1 MLITMTAPY
10 SPTVITEA
18 GTAGSRSHSG
28 AGGPHGLRGLLS
40 RQPLLLAGLGSATI
54 SASPVL
60 VVLSAAS
67 PVATA
72 FYRSLIALP
81 VLVVL
86 AMIERRKHGPVPLRR
101 RLMAASGGVF
111 LAVDL
116 ILWTHAIAD
125 IGAGVA
131 TVLGNLQVL
140 IIAGMSW
147 LIWKERL
154 SRAVLFALPVVMIG
168 VVLVSGLVGKP
179 VAGQH
184 PLPGIVYGLA
194 MSFAYAAFLMML
206 RQSSGASPHVATPV
220 ADSTA
225 GATLTAG
232 LIGLAFGGL
241 GLHPLWPAIGWLSV
255 LGLVSQVAGWL
266 LIVSSMP
273 KLPSVVSSL
282 MLLLQPAASLGL
294 AALIIG
300 ERPTLLQILGA
311 FLTCAGALA
320 ASLATTREVGKGD
333 RAPLEAAAS
342 VAPPPA
348 ARTA

>member
-1 MLITMTAPY
+1 MLGIVTAPY
-10 SPTVITEA
+10 SPTVITD
-18 GTAGSRSHSG
+18 SG
-28 AGGPHGLRGLLS
+28 AADSPAKSGVGGTRGLRGLLG

-81 VLVVL
+81 VLVGL
-86 AMIERRKHGPVPLRR
+86 AMIERRKHGSVPLRR
-101 RLMAASGGVF
+101 RLVAASAGMF

-125 IGAGVA
+125 VGAGVA

-140 IIAGMSW
+140 IVAGISW

-154 SRAVLFALPVVMIG
+154 NRAVLIALPVVMTG

-184 PLPGIVYGLA
+184 PLAGIVYGLA
-194 MSFAYAAFLMML
+194 MSFAYAAFLMLL
-206 RQSSGASPHVATPV
+206 RRSSATSPHVATPV

-225 GATLTAG
+225 GATLTSG

-294 AALIIG
+294 AALVIG

-320 ASLATTREVGKGD
+320 ASLASTRDIDKTDQTAV
-333 RAPLEAAAS
+333 EAAVAS
-342 VAPPPA
+342 VAPPAATPA
-348 ARTA
+348 

>member
-1 MLITMTAPY
+1 
-10 SPTVITEA
+10 
-18 GTAGSRSHSG
+18 
-28 AGGPHGLRGLLS
+28 
-40 RQPLLLAGLGSATI
+40 
-54 SASPVL
+54 VL

-86 AMIERRKHGPVPLRR
+86 AIFERRRHGAVPLRR
-101 RLMAASGGVF
+101 RLMAALGGVF

-125 IGAGVA
+125 VGAGVA

-140 IIAGMSW
+140 IIAGLSW
-147 LIWKERL
+147 LIWKEKL
-154 SRAVLFALPVVMIG
+154 NRAVLIALPVVMLG

-184 PLPGIVYGLA
+184 PLAGIIYGLL
-194 MSFAYAAFLMML
+194 MSIAYAAFLMML
-206 RQSSGASPHVATPV
+206 RRSSASSPHVATPV
-220 ADSTA
+220 SDSTA

-241 GLHPLWPAIGWLSV
+241 GLHPLWPALGWLTV

-273 KLPSVVSSL
+273 RLPTVVSSL

-300 ERPTLLQILGA
+300 ERPSLLQILGA

-320 ASLATTREVGKGD
+320 ASLASTRNADKD
-333 RAPLEAAAS
+333 DLAAAPADACI
-342 VAPPPA
+342 APPPA
-348 ARTA
+348 ATTA